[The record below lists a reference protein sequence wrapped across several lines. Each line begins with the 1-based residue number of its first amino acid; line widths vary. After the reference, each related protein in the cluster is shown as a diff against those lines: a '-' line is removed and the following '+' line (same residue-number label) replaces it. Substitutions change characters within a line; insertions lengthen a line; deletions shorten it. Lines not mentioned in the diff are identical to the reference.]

1 VLGARFALD
10 ESKAVIQRRVKAMGF
25 DYEAFSNKFWD
36 SDLAAI
42 EIYQSIKN
50 HVMDGAGIPMR
61 YLRNLGMK
69 SLELAPWFCK

>member
-1 VLGARFALD
+1 
-10 ESKAVIQRRVKAMGF
+10 MGF

-61 YLRNLGMK
+61 YLRNLGVK